1 MVVTMKVSRFA
12 RARCSLYKTLT
23 RRRALLCPNQLLYIK
38 NSDSQT
44 VRARAE
50 SCVRRGSSLTRLRG
64 GRRRLRRRPRRW
76 PSVAPL
82 RRPRAP
88 LQVPLLSRLAP
99 LLSLAPP
106 HRLAWVELRSLAEA
120 LAAPTLRPV
129 AEALAAPTLRP
140 VTATP
145 AIPGLLPSCQALPP
159 FARRR
164 L

>member
-12 RARCSLYKTLT
+12 RARRSLYKTLT

-76 PSVAPL
+76 PSVAP

-99 LLSLAPP
+99 LSLAPP
-106 HRLAWVELRSLAEA
+106 HRQLTIQV
-120 LAAPTLRPV
+120 P
-129 AEALAAPTLRP
+129 
-140 VTATP
+140 
-145 AIPGLLPSCQALPP
+145 
-159 FARRR
+159 
-164 L
+164 